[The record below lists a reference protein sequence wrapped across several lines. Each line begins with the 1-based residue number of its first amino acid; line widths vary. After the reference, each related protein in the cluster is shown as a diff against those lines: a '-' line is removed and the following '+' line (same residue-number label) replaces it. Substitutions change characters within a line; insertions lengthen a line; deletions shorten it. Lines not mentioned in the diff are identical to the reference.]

1 MRHELVV
8 LVRPFYRLEEGD
20 EAVRWGDLKSVMSAA
35 SMPPFFEEDATGHQ
49 FSEGKGRAVTQL

>member
-1 MRHELVV
+1 MRHELVL

-49 FSEGKGRAVTQL
+49 FSEG